1 MSTLTFLHVHLG
13 KINAVEVHVHLG
25 KFNAVGTHVHLRKL
39 NSVETQYSQKSL
51 VLYCQLNKNFAL
63 VPFPWRYKIFHFVSA
78 CNGLVVSGHL
88 H

>member
-25 KFNAVGTHVHLRKL
+25 KFNAVEIQDSR
-39 NSVETQYSQKSL
+39 KSL
-51 VLYCQLNKNFAL
+51 VLCCQLNKSVAL
-63 VPFPWRYKIFHFVSA
+63 VPFPWRYKILHFVSA
-78 CNGLVVSGHL
+78 FNDLFVSGHL